1 MHLSTDGII
10 VRENIASENDKYI
23 VALTRSNG
31 LISAYARGVR
41 SVKNRNASGCGLLCY
56 SDLTFFKS
64 RDTYKLDEATPKEIF
79 WGLREDIQRLSQA
92 QYFCELC
99 IVLAP
104 EGSEAEEYL
113 RLMLNALAFLAK
125 GEKLPDL
132 IKAVVEL
139 RMLTLSGYMPD
150 LVCCAACGEDTDD
163 RMVFSVREGRLFC
176 TKHRPGAG
184 EILLDRT
191 LLAAMRH
198 IVYSDFE
205 RLFRFSMSEKAA
217 AALSRVTERFLL
229 EQTER
234 GYKTLDFY
242 HSL

>member
-31 LISAYARGVR
+31 LVSAYARGVR

-79 WGLREDIQRLSQA
+79 WGLREDIQRLALA

-163 RMVFSVREGRLFC
+163 HMFFSVREGRLFC

-205 RLFRFSMSEKAA
+205 RLFRFSMPEKAA

>member
-23 VALTRSNG
+23 TALTRSNG
-31 LISAYARGVR
+31 LVSAYARGVR
-41 SVKNRNASGCGLLCY
+41 NLKNRNASGCGLLCY

-64 RDTYKLDEATPKEIF
+64 RDTYKLDEAAPREVF
-79 WGLREDIQRLSQA
+79 WGLREDIVHLSLA

-99 IVLAP
+99 LTLAP

-113 RLMLNALAFLAK
+113 RLMLNALAFLSK
-125 GEKLPDL
+125 REKDPNL

-150 LVCCAACGEDTDD
+150 LSRCAVCGEDTDD
-163 RMVFSVREGRLFC
+163 RMAFSAREGRIFC
-176 TKHRPGAG
+176 TKHRPGVG

-198 IVYSDFE
+198 IVYTDFD
-205 RLFRFSMSEKAA
+205 RLFRFSMPEKSA
-217 AALSRVTERFLL
+217 AALARATERFLL
-229 EQTER
+229 QQTER

>member
-31 LISAYARGVR
+31 LVSAYARGVR
-41 SVKNRNASGCGLLCY
+41 NIKNRNASGCGLLCY

-64 RDTYKLDEATPKEIF
+64 RDTYKLDEAAPKEVF
-79 WGLREDIQRLSQA
+79 WGLREDIAKLSLA

-99 IVLAP
+99 LSLAP
-104 EGSEAEEYL
+104 EESEAEDYL

-125 GEKLPDL
+125 GDKAPDL

-150 LVCCAACGEDTDD
+150 LACCAACGEDTGG
-163 RMVFSVREGRLFC
+163 RMLFSAREGRIFC
-176 TKHRPGAG
+176 TRHRPGVG
-184 EILLDRT
+184 EIPLDRT

-198 IVYSDFE
+198 IVYTDFG
-205 RLFRFSMSEKAA
+205 RLFRFSMPEKAT